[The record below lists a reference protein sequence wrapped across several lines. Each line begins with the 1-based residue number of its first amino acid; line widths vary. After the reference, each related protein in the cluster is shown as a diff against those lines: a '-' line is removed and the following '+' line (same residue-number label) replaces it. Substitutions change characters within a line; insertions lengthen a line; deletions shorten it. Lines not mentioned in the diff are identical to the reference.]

1 MAENESERGK
11 CTAVVPPHAGRKVG
25 LGRLWSF
32 LGLPQVQ
39 GDSAI
44 KLVPMLVHE
53 TAVNRREITEITGV
67 E

>member
-1 MAENESERGK
+1 MAENESEGGK
-11 CTAVVPPHAGRKVG
+11 CIAVVPPHPGREVG

-39 GDSAI
+39 GDSAV

-53 TAVNRREITEITGV
+53 TAVNRREITGV